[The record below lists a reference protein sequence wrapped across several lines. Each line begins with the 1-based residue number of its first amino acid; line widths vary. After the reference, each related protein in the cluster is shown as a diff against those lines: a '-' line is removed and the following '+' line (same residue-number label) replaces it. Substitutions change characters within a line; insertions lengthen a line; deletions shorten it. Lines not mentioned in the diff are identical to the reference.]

1 MSIEPKYSIFKICLA
16 TCCIIYILGA
26 CEYNEKSVEK
36 DKSEELA
43 DLFKSPPS
51 SARPGVF
58 WFWMGGMISEEGITK
73 DVEALSAQGIGKVL
87 LMHMP
92 DQCPYP
98 RQWAY
103 RDYPGKVKVLSDEW
117 FNLVNYA
124 IGDVTVLAL
133 TLAHLCVRDG
143 DMLVDPG
150 FRNRRGQRKWQLQR

>member
-124 IGDVTVLAL
+124 IGECDRVGIEVGSFMCPGWG
-133 TLAHLCVRDG
+133 HVG
-143 DMLVDPG
+143 DPG